1 MKGPAAPKDAEE
13 KKPSFYIMR
22 GKQIAGA
29 PVSEDKGV
37 QFIYLNDGRLLSSAK
52 LVGNISDENIM
63 ELLKTTEG
71 FRKRGEFRGSI
82 RVWCWC
88 LLSLRESFS
97 LSGAD

>member
-22 GKQIAGA
+22 GKQIAVA

-63 ELLKTTEG
+63 
-71 FRKRGEFRGSI
+71 
-82 RVWCWC
+82 
-88 LLSLRESFS
+88 
-97 LSGAD
+97 

>member
-37 QFIYLNDGRLLSSAK
+37 QFIYLNDDNTE
-52 LVGNISDENIM
+52 VIVNENEMGI
-63 ELLKTTEG
+63 K
-71 FRKRGEFRGSI
+71 
-82 RVWCWC
+82 
-88 LLSLRESFS
+88 
-97 LSGAD
+97 